1 LQKGAAKKKDRETD
15 LELVARYA
23 ELGLFHPNVR
33 FAECPIRATLGVL
46 GKKWTMLIL
55 RDVGLRKIDRFNR
68 LLESVPGLT
77 PRVLS
82 MRLKELE
89 EAGYIKR
96 TENNE
101 SPTVRWSLTEKGVDA
116 LPILFSLIAFG
127 SKWHPEDVF
136 EDKKQRKL
144 EELFEPEALRI
155 IGRFA

>member
-1 LQKGAAKKKDRETD
+1 
-15 LELVARYA
+15 
-23 ELGLFHPNVR
+23 
-33 FAECPIRATLGVL
+33 
-46 GKKWTMLIL
+46 
-55 RDVGLRKIDRFNR
+55 
-68 LLESVPGLT
+68 
-77 PRVLS
+77 

-96 TENNE
+96 TEKDE
-101 SPTVRWSLTEKGVDA
+101 SPTVLVPQEKGVDA

-136 EDKKQRKL
+136 EDKKPRKL